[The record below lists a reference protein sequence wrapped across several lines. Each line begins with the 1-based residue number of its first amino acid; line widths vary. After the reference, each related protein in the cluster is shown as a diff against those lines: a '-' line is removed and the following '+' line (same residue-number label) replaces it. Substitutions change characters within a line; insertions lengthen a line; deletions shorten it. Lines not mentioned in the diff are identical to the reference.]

1 MNLPESLSFT
11 DKVVRTR
18 KKKCPMSPVPA
29 LSHTLLIPSS
39 YHCRQILKRQQI
51 SHDES
56 CVCVCACVRTSVCVK
71 CPGSFQHILIGARI
85 WSEAPRLCL
94 VCLGRSKHTLTHKHR
109 HDCLRHLAFQ
119 TPPSSRPLERRC
131 GRRQR
136 RREGSKRR
144 VSLCEIEN

>member
-29 LSHTLLIPSS
+29 LSHTLLFPSS

-56 CVCVCACVRTSVCVK
+56 CVCVCACVRTMCVRQV
-71 CPGSFQHILIGARI
+71 P
-85 WSEAPRLCL
+85 WL
-94 VCLGRSKHTLTHKHR
+94 VPTHLNWCQ
-109 HDCLRHLAFQ
+109 D
-119 TPPSSRPLERRC
+119 LERSPSALFGLSRTEQTHANTQTQTRLSTPS
-131 GRRQR
+131 GFSNPPLLQAPG
-136 RREGSKRR
+136 ET
-144 VSLCEIEN
+144 LW